1 MVLQLLPDGI
11 AGLSV
16 RCSQKFSPYLQ
27 MQSSFLQKKKLLLLQ
42 QLAITG
48 SREKFL
54 LFLLSRNLF
63 LSLKITCKICQVL
76 VYVFNHLR

>member
-27 MQSSFLQKKKLLLLQ
+27 MQSSFFQKKLLLLQ

-63 LSLKITCKICQVL
+63 LSLEIACKICQVL

>member
-27 MQSSFLQKKKLLLLQ
+27 MQSSFLQKKKLVLLQ

-54 LFLLSRNLF
+54 ALFTF
-63 LSLKITCKICQVL
+63 
-76 VYVFNHLR
+76 

>member
-1 MVLQLLPDGI
+1 MLAKVLALSANAIQLF
-11 AGLSV
+11 A
-16 RCSQKFSPYLQ
+16 
-27 MQSSFLQKKKLLLLQ
+27 KKKLLLLQ

-63 LSLKITCKICQVL
+63 LSLEIACKICQVL

>member
-1 MVLQLLPDGI
+1 MLAKVLALSANAIQLF
-11 AGLSV
+11 A
-16 RCSQKFSPYLQ
+16 
-27 MQSSFLQKKKLLLLQ
+27 KKKLLLLQ

>member
-1 MVLQLLPDGI
+1 MLAKVLALSANAIQLF
-11 AGLSV
+11 AT
-16 RCSQKFSPYLQ
+16 
-27 MQSSFLQKKKLLLLQ
+27 KKKLLLLQ